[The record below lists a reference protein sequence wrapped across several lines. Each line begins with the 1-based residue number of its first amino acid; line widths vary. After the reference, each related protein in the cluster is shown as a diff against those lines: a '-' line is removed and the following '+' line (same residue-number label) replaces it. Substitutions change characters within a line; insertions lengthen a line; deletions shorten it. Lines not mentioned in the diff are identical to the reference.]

1 MSASV
6 VNILAMRATLG
17 RSEWEVP
24 REFGSSGWSVTRL
37 DRTASVIVTAFDYV
51 EGGDESDGR
60 DGAGDGAANV
70 TDAEDGEWIHASYCR
85 HDGVM
90 PSYDEL
96 QMLHRAVF
104 GDGWAYQVFA
114 PSERHVNIHGNA
126 LHLWGRSDG
135 CAVLP
140 DFVGKSGTV

>member
-1 MSASV
+1 MTRSV
-6 VNILAMRATLG
+6 LNVLAVRATLG
-17 RSEWEVP
+17 RSEWGAP
-24 REFGSSGWSVTRL
+24 REFGTSGWSVTRL
-37 DRTASVIVTAFDYV
+37 DRTASVIVTAFDYAD
-51 EGGDESDGR
+51 GESDGES
-60 DGAGDGAANV
+60 DGGEGGMPNV
-70 TDAEDGEWIHASYCR
+70 VDAVDGEWIHASYCR

-96 QMLHRAVF
+96 QTLHRAVF